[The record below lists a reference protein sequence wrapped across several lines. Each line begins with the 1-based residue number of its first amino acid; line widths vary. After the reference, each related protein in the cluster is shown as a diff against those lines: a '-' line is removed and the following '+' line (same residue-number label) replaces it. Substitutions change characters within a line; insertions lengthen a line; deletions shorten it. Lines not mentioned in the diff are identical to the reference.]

1 VSLAPSGAS
10 PWWHPR
16 DVLRRFVAD
25 LVEGELTQLR
35 RSSPGRPRPWP
46 ERLDLERDLGA
57 DSLERIQLAT
67 VLTQCLHLHESG
79 IEDALLV
86 HRTLGDWTDIAQAG
100 LDRYSQHLTFRTSGS
115 SGQPKPCQHTLASL
129 RQETLQHAERFRGR
143 RRVLAAVPSHH
154 IYGFLFTVLLPQ
166 ALGLA
171 SESVID
177 IRDRTPRW
185 LVHGARPGDLVIGH
199 PEYWRAV
206 TATASRLAPDAVGVT
221 STAPCP
227 DPVSEALEAAG
238 LAALFQIYG
247 ASETGGIGWRSHH
260 RDPYQPL
267 APWRWSSDVPFELQ
281 RPALPGEGGAL
292 ACPDRLERVGPG
304 HFRVVGRRDE
314 AVQVGGINVFP
325 AHVAAVLRRHPGVAE
340 AAVRL
345 MRPDEGSRLKA
356 FIVPAAGAATT
367 ALLAGLRAWID
378 TELAAP
384 ARPKAL
390 TLGPQLPVGPT
401 GKAADWELDP
411 PAPPMPEPTTPTAPT
426 I

>member
-1 VSLAPSGAS
+1 MTLGTSRAA

-16 DVLRRFVAD
+16 EGLRRFVAD

-35 RSSPGRPRPWP
+35 RCSPGRPRPWP
-46 ERLDLERDLGA
+46 EQLDLERDLGA

-86 HRTLGDWTDIAQAG
+86 HRTLGDWTDIAHAG
-100 LDRYSQHLTFRTSGS
+100 LDRFSQHLTFRTSGS
-115 SGQPKPCQHTLASL
+115 SGQPRPCQHTLASL
-129 RQETLQHAERFRGR
+129 EQETLQHAERLRGR

-154 IYGFLFTVLLPQ
+154 IYGFLFTVLLPR

-171 SESVID
+171 SEAVID
-177 IRDRTPRW
+177 IRDRTPGW
-185 LVHGARPGDLVIGH
+185 LAHGARPGDLVIGH
-199 PEYWRAV
+199 PEYWHAV
-206 TATASRLAPDAVGVT
+206 TATASRLAPDVVGVT

-247 ASETGGIGWRSHH
+247 ASETAGMGWRSHH

-267 APWRWSSDVPFELQ
+267 APWRWSINEPFELL
-281 RPALPGEGGAL
+281 RPALPGESGAL

-304 HFRVVGRRDE
+304 HFHVVGRRDE
-314 AVQVGGINVFP
+314 AVQVSGINVFP
-325 AHVAAVLRRHPGVAE
+325 AHVAAMLRRHPGVAE

-356 FIVPAAGAATT
+356 FIVPVAGVVNA
-367 ALLAGLRAWID
+367 ALLADLRAWID
-378 TELAAP
+378 MELEAP

-390 TLGPQLPVGPT
+390 TLGRNLPVGPT
-401 GKAADWELDP
+401 GKAADWEIDP
-411 PAPPMPEPTTPTAPT
+411 PATAIPELMTPAAPT